1 MIDALDSLLGINNSF
16 CIIDSSKRDL
26 IDKKLAVCMPKAAK
40 LINDNWGNGWLL
52 VIAYN
57 TYRNLEFQ

>member
-40 LINDNWGNGWLL
+40 LINDN
-52 VIAYN
+52 
-57 TYRNLEFQ
+57 